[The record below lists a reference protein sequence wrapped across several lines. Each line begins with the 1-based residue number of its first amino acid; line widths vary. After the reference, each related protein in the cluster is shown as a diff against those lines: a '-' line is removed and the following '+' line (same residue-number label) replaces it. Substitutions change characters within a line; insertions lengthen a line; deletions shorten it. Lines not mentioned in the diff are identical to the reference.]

1 MPRAK
6 EELTLADICLDSG
19 AEQQTQL
26 ARIVDEHGQW
36 LLAWHRLAFLGNAA
50 GGPAKTA
57 QVALQAARDLPLP
70 KTFSAWFRGPAQR
83 LPAEQ
88 PQIDRLAVLHDQLHK
103 FAKMML
109 LKAEG
114 APLPPLDYELVMTRY
129 TDFMAALRRFER
141 GFAAAAAGQDL
152 LTGLRSRFTLAADLA
167 AEQKRMARAGQP
179 LALALGDIDKFREIN
194 ALHGTE
200 TGDRALTQLGEA
212 IQGVI
217 RTYDDGYRV
226 EADAFLIVLKG
237 AKGEDAR
244 NVIERLRARVEETK
258 LRLFGGG
265 TTTVTASFGVVE
277 ATADEPLPELLRR
290 LEGALDSVRADG
302 GNKVVFA

>member
-1 MPRAK
+1 MPKPK

-19 AEQQTQL
+19 AEQQSQL
-26 ARIVDEHGQW
+26 GRIVDEHGQW

-70 KTFSAWFRGPAQR
+70 KTFSTWFRGPAQR

-88 PQIDRLAVLHDQLHK
+88 PAIDRLAVLHDQLHK

-114 APLPPLDYELVMTRY
+114 QPLPPLDYELVMTRY
-129 TDFMAALRRFER
+129 TDFMAALRAFER
-141 GFAAAAAGQDL
+141 RFAAAAAGLDT

-179 LALALGDIDKFREIN
+179 LSLALGDIDRFRELN
-194 ALHGTE
+194 ALHGAE
-200 TGDRALTQLGEA
+200 TGDRALAGLGEA
-212 IQGVI
+212 IGATI

-244 NVIERLRARVEETK
+244 NVIERLRGRVEGAG

-265 TTTVTASFGVVE
+265 SATVTASFGVVE
-277 ATADEPLPELLRR
+277 ATADEPLPALLRR
-290 LEGALDSVRADG
+290 LEDALDTARTDG
-302 GNKVVFA
+302 GNKVALA